1 MKENERL
8 RKAAGHVSFFLVLVL
23 YTSLGAK
30 VFQVLEYKVEMRN
43 QEQVWTHLQEKRQQ
57 LIEQVLNLTS
67 LQQQQEDDGVQ
78 MVTDEPGTEELVWQ
92 WLREYEVVM
101 EESEGA
107 GVSPLDTQIH
117 TRWAY
122 TQALFFSATVLT
134 TIGYGNIAPSTVEG
148 RVFCMVYALVGI
160 PLTLSVIADL
170 GDVLASFIPA
180 NTFENRLPKY
190 VNSLFL
196 SIGLTEN
203 VPLRGKL
210 RAVTT
215 VLLILTLL
223 VGFIALGGVLFMW
236 QNNWT
241 FMEGFYFSF
250 ITTTTIGFGDLVPAT
265 STLCMLYI
273 ILGLALTSM
282 VIELVRRKYASSWA
296 QMKQLSS
303 RLHTLSGPLAEAM
316 RKLAESGAGEV
327 EMDEELVRELRD
339 LNVALAK
346 VQQEETGT
354 ETVTTG
360 NEDAWAALL
369 DMAAKKKRITV
380 VMYESNV

>member
-1 MKENERL
+1 MNTDEEAKSDDDYNGLVGSWWQRMKENERL

-180 NTFENRLPKY
+180 NTFENRLPK
-190 VNSLFL
+190 
-196 SIGLTEN
+196 
-203 VPLRGKL
+203 GKL

-250 ITTTTIGFGDLVPAT
+250 ITTTTIGFGDLVP
-265 STLCMLYI
+265 
-273 ILGLALTSM
+273 GLALTSM

>member
-180 NTFENRLPKY
+180 NTFENRLPK
-190 VNSLFL
+190 
-196 SIGLTEN
+196 
-203 VPLRGKL
+203 GKL